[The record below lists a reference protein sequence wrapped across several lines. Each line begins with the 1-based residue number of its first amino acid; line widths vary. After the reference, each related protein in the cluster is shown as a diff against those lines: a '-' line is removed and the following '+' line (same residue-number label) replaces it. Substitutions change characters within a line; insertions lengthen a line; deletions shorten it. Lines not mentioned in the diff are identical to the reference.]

1 MTLFVTK
8 GDAPLTD
15 AQLEK
20 RAQRNIAKVWPDQ
33 AREKSIR
40 LADGAFDAFMSTF
53 STNHDVNITN
63 NTFNWQLSEYRK
75 ATARLAKYVLADGRA
90 EVWEDQPTG
99 EYDEEGIEV
108 MESVL
113 VQTAIEPLEPTVTR
127 LVYSEDDPMAE
138 PTQETIENP
147 LITTDVAERTAAQV
161 TVDATPQAVKDAE

>member
-63 NTFNWQLSEYRK
+63 NTFNWQLAEYRK
-75 ATARLAKYVLADGRA
+75 ATARLAQYVLADGRA
-90 EVWEDQPTG
+90 EV
-99 EYDEEGIEV
+99 
-108 MESVL
+108 
-113 VQTAIEPLEPTVTR
+113 A
-127 LVYSEDDPMAE
+127 
-138 PTQETIENP
+138 
-147 LITTDVAERTAAQV
+147 
-161 TVDATPQAVKDAE
+161 